1 MGPRPVLSTITGGTV
16 IVAGAGMVNR
26 DHLTQSLQALE
37 ALQGRVLGLVLNLM
51 LTKGGDASSC

>member
-16 IVAGAGMVNR
+16 IVAGSGMVNR

-37 ALQGRVLGLVLNLM
+37 ALQVACS
-51 LTKGGDASSC
+51 DSS